1 MYLNKISIFL
11 FLLCNSNHVEAFTLL
26 FQPAGDARHPGRS
39 IHGSYERGLS
49 IQLAELIK
57 SALERKDPTLNILIP
72 RLNSQTVEP
81 FEQASIANRLHV
93 DAYIALMLY
102 EQHESNPQLA
112 IYTYAI
118 DSSDAQKKY
127 NPNNLQFV
135 PFDQA
140 HIKEQKIS
148 LRMAEELLSSFNA
161 KPVFT
166 IMGNSVHAIPLKNL
180 AGISAPHIAL
190 ELSIQNLKQLNAYA
204 QSLADALI
212 TMIASLKEW
221 NTHR

>member
-1 MYLNKISIFL
+1 MHLKQLLFL
-11 FLLCNSNHVEAFTLL
+11 FCVIPNILTGFTLL
-26 FQPAGDARHPGRS
+26 IEPSGDARHPGRS

-49 IQLAELIK
+49 IQLTELLK
-57 SALERKDPTLNILIP
+57 AALERKDPTLTILIP

-102 EQHESNPQLA
+102 EQQESNPQLA
-112 IYTYAI
+112 LYTYAN
-118 DSSDAQKKY
+118 DPSDTQKKY

-140 HIKEQKIS
+140 HIKEQKTS
-148 LRMAEELLSSFNA
+148 LGMAEELLSSFKK

-166 IMGNSVHAIPLKNL
+166 IMGNRVHTIPLKNL

-190 ELSIQNLKQLNAYA
+190 ELSVQNLKQLHSYT
-204 QSLADALI
+204 QSLADALFSMI
-212 TMIASLKEW
+212 TSLKEW
-221 NTHR
+221 NTRS